1 MARQKLTAGQKNILR
16 KSNRVSIQVVL
27 GRLAL
32 HIRRNRW
39 LGNNNTYRR
48 NCIKVLEEHK
58 GGQLRPINHRH
69 LSEYIVASAPLH
81 CADGWSFLGRA
92 LDCHAQGDA
101 DAARHLGYYAELRGA
116 MSLLATEGIG
126 VFSRRHFVVESPQRC
141 QEVKPPK
148 GTHAI
153 AWLALEHWSGL
164 RRSTDLLATVIEPG
178 GMPLVEWLDAFQG
191 ARSTWQ
197 PIGTEWLETWG
208 LDLRRLSDDRDARNE
223 ASYRPTRVNARA
235 FLDVFDSSSFMR
247 SLWAI
252 CEPSTPSRFGLLDRH
267 LLRLSLEQAFEAVT
281 GKKAKDDP
289 SGFRGRVATM
299 LYRVAPSGLPT
310 DEWRRFLTRD
320 VQAEDSVL
328 TTEAR
333 GTVAVRDPRHHIQ
346 VMARAVL
353 LLRVATGACALLL
366 REASFGRS
374 ELEFW
379 WKNLG
384 EERGLWEPGDE
395 PDELLNLWADVD
407 MALSD
412 MHQWE
417 ISNSGTNASYARWHR
432 EQLYAISVLG
442 ECERIA
448 LWGLGL

>member
-1 MARQKLTAGQKNILR
+1 M
-16 KSNRVSIQVVL
+16 
-27 GRLAL
+27 GRLTL

-48 NCIKVLEEHK
+48 NCIKVLEK
-58 GGQLRPINHRH
+58 PWGGQLRPINHRH

-126 VFSRRHFVVESPQRC
+126 VFSSRHFVVESPQRC
-141 QEVKPPK
+141 QEVQPRK
-148 GTHAI
+148 GTHTI

-164 RRSTDLLATVIEPG
+164 KRSTDLLATVIEPG
-178 GMPLVEWLDAFQG
+178 GIPLADWLDAFRG
-191 ARSTWQ
+191 ARTTWR
-197 PIGTEWLETWG
+197 PIGAEWLNTWG

-223 ASYRPTRVNARA
+223 ASYRPTRLNTRA
-235 FLDVFDSSSFMR
+235 SLDVSDSSSFMR
-247 SLWAI
+247 SLWAV
-252 CEPSTPSRFGLLDRH
+252 CEPSTPSRFESLDRH

-281 GKKAKDDP
+281 GKRARDDP
-289 SGFRGRVATM
+289 SNFKDRVAVM
-299 LYRVAPSGLPT
+299 LHAVAPSGLPV
-310 DEWRRFLTRD
+310 DEWIRFLTRN
-320 VQAEDSVL
+320 ARPEDSIL

-333 GTVAVRDPRHHIQ
+333 GTVTMRDPSHHIQ
-346 VMARAVL
+346 VIARAAL

-366 REASFGRS
+366 REAGFGHS

-379 WKNLG
+379 WKSLG
-384 EERGLWEPGDE
+384 EEHGLWEPGNE
-395 PDELLNLWADVD
+395 PDELLDLWADVEI
-407 MALSD
+407 ALD
-412 MHQWE
+412 EMHEWE
-417 ISNSGTNASYARWHR
+417 VSKSGADVSYAIWRR
-432 EQLYAISVLG
+432 EQAYAISVLG

>member
-1 MARQKLTAGQKNILR
+1 MPKPKLSTQQKTILR
-16 KSNRVSIQVVL
+16 RSNKNAVQAVL

-32 HIRRNRW
+32 HIRRGRW
-39 LGNNNTYRR
+39 LGNNNTYRL
-48 NCIKVLEEHK
+48 NCIRVLEKKWRGH
-58 GGQLRPINHRH
+58 LRPINHRH
-69 LSEYIVASAPLH
+69 LSEYIIASAPLH
-81 CADGWSFLGRA
+81 CTDGWSFLGRA
-92 LDCHAQGDA
+92 LDCHAQGDS
-101 DAARHLGYYAELRGA
+101 DAARHLAYYAELRGA
-116 MSLLATEGIG
+116 MSLLAAEGIG
-126 VFSRRHFVVESPQRC
+126 IFYRRHFVLGSPLRC
-141 QEVKPPK
+141 LEFKRG
-148 GTHAI
+148 GTHEG
-153 AWLALEHWSGL
+153 AWLALEHWAGL
-164 RRSTDLLATVIEPG
+164 RRSADLLANVIEPAG
-178 GMPLVEWLDAFQG
+178 IRLADWLEAFPGASTTWRPIGAEWLK
-191 ARSTWQ
+191 S
-197 PIGTEWLETWG
+197 WG
-208 LDLRRLSDDRDARNE
+208 LDLRRLSDDREARNE
-223 ASYRPTRVNARA
+223 ASYRPTCVNARA
-235 FLDVFDSSSFMR
+235 LLDVLDSSSFMH
-247 SLWAI
+247 SLWVV
-252 CEPSTPSRFGLLDRH
+252 CEPSAPSRFELLDRH

-289 SGFRGRVATM
+289 SDFGSRVATM

-310 DEWRRFLTRD
+310 DEWRRFLARD

-346 VMARAVL
+346 VMARAAL

-366 REASFGRS
+366 REAGFGRS

-407 MALSD
+407 MALGD

-442 ECERIA
+442 ECERIV